1 MKASALWK
9 AGLCAVGVL
18 VSARVAS
25 ADILDDIKKKGEMV
39 VGMEVAYVPY
49 EFFKDGEVMG
59 YDVDL
64 TRRFAEKLG
73 VKVKFVDTE
82 WAGIIPALLANK
94 FDVIISGMTIT
105 AERAQK
111 VNFSMPYAEATSVV
125 LARADDD
132 SIKTA
137 EDLAGKRVG
146 AQLGSAADKVAKKF
160 EDAIKAKGKPGY
172 SDYKLYDHYPE
183 AYVDL
188 TNKRIDGVVNALSSL
203 QIVIKE
209 TPGKYKTVTGVQDI
223 KAYFGMAFRL
233 DDKKMLAFV
242 NEQLGEMKKNGELD
256 KLQIKWF
263 GSTTET
269 PNEVPKELP

>member
-1 MKASALWK
+1 MKAPALWK
-9 AGLCAVGVL
+9 AGLCAVSVL
-18 VSARVAS
+18 VSASVAS

-209 TPGKYKTVTGVQDI
+209 TPGKYKTVTGVQAI

-233 DDKKMLAFV
+233 EDKQMLAFV
-242 NEQLGEMKKNGELD
+242 NEQLGAMKKSGELE

-263 GSTTET
+263 GSPTET

>member
-1 MKASALWK
+1 MDLRRLLTTGMGALALTVAASA
-9 AGLCAVGVL
+9 VQ
-18 VSARVAS
+18 
-25 ADILDDIKKKGEMV
+25 ADIFDDIKKKGEMV

>member
-1 MKASALWK
+1 MDLRRLLTTGMGALALTVAASA
-9 AGLCAVGVL
+9 VQ
-18 VSARVAS
+18 
-25 ADILDDIKKKGEMV
+25 ADIFDDIKKKGEMV

-64 TRRFAEKLG
+64 TRKFAEKLG
-73 VKVKFVDTE
+73 VKVTFVDTE
-82 WAGIIPALLANK
+82 WAGIIPALLAKK

>member
-242 NEQLGEMKKNGELD
+242 NGQLGEMKKNGELD

-269 PNEVPKELP
+269 PNEVPKELH

>member
-1 MKASALWK
+1 LWK

-256 KLQIKWF
+256 KLLFKRF
-263 GSTTET
+263 ASTTET

>member
-1 MKASALWK
+1 MKAPALWK
-9 AGLCAVGVL
+9 AGLCAVSVL
-18 VSARVAS
+18 VSASVAS

-94 FDVIISGMTIT
+94 F
-105 AERAQK
+105 
-111 VNFSMPYAEATSVV
+111 
-125 LARADDD
+125 
-132 SIKTA
+132 
-137 EDLAGKRVG
+137 
-146 AQLGSAADKVAKKF
+146 

-209 TPGKYKTVTGVQDI
+209 TPGKYKTVTGVQAI

-233 DDKKMLAFV
+233 EDKQMLAFV
-242 NEQLGEMKKNGELD
+242 NEQLGAMKKSGELE